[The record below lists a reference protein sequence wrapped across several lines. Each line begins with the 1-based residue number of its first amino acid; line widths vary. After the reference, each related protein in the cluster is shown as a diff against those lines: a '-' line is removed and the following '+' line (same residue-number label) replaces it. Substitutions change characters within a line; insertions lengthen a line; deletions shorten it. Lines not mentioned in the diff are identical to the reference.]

1 MKPIQFSR
9 EKVLQALCQ
18 WLVSGGEISQIE
30 LQFLKHIRNKTSKKF
45 FSNLF
50 INIPN
55 KISSL
60 DEIIRPSLDKEL
72 NEIGPIEKAVLYIG
86 VYELKFQPEVP
97 YRVVINE
104 AIRLSKLYGAEGA
117 YKLINSCL
125 DKIAKELRRVEVSDS
140 KNTKIY

>member
-30 LQFLKHIRNKTSKKF
+30 LQFLNHIRSKTSKKI

-50 INIPN
+50 LNIPN
-55 KISSL
+55 KISLL

-72 NEIGPIEKAVLYIG
+72 DEIGPTEKAALYIG
-86 VYELKFQPEVP
+86 VYELKFKPEVP
-97 YRVVINE
+97 YKVVINE

-117 YKLINSCL
+117 YKLINSSL
-125 DKIAKELRRVEVSDS
+125 DKIAKEIRRVEVSD
-140 KNTKIY
+140 

>member
-30 LQFLKHIRNKTSKKF
+30 LQFLNHIRSKTSKKF

-55 KISSL
+55 KISLL

-72 NEIGPIEKAVLYIG
+72 NKIGPTEKAVLYIG

-97 YRVVINE
+97 YRVVIDE

-117 YKLINSCL
+117 YKLINSSL
-125 DKIAKELRRVEVSDS
+125 DQIAKELRRVEVSDS

>member
-30 LQFLKHIRNKTSKKF
+30 LQFLNHIRSKTSKKF

-104 AIRLSKLYGAEGA
+104 AIRLSKP
-117 YKLINSCL
+117 
-125 DKIAKELRRVEVSDS
+125 VSY
-140 KNTKIY
+140 THLTLPTILLV

>member
-30 LQFLKHIRNKTSKKF
+30 LQFLNHIRSKTSKKF

-55 KISSL
+55 KISLL

-72 NEIGPIEKAVLYIG
+72 NKIGPTEKAVLYIG

-97 YRVVINE
+97 YRVVIDE

-117 YKLINSCL
+117 YKLINSSL
-125 DKIAKELRRVEVSDS
+125 DKIAKEIRRVEVSD
-140 KNTKIY
+140 